1 MTRRRVLTAAAAL
14 ALALPL
20 VAVAQEPYPSRPITL
35 VAPFPPGGV
44 ADLTARPVAAA
55 MEKVLKNPVAV
66 VNKTGAAG
74 AVGMQFVATS
84 KPDGYTLLLALS
96 SISIIPEADKI
107 FGRPPAYTVDQL
119 VPIALIS
126 ADPTILVVR
135 TESPWKTAREFLDD
149 ARQRSGQISYS
160 SSGIYGTLHMA
171 MELLSHA
178 AGVKLR
184 HIPAAGAGPA
194 LTALLGGHVDALASG
209 PAVILPHIK
218 AGKLRALAG
227 WGDKRV
233 AALPEV
239 PTFKELGYPEAE
251 FYIWAGV
258 FAPKGTPEPVLARL
272 REATRAAVGDAEFK
286 SAMDKLETPIA
297 FKQGEEFQRFFDT
310 DARRLAEGV
319 RKVGRV
325 EDKK

>member
-1 MTRRRVLTAAAAL
+1 MIGRRFLILAAGALLAAGPAAAQDA
-14 ALALPL
+14 
-20 VAVAQEPYPSRPITL
+20 YPSRPITL

-55 MEKVLKNPVAV
+55 LEKVLKNPVGV

-74 AVGMQFVATS
+74 AVGMQYVATS

-96 SISIIPEADKI
+96 SISIIPEADKL

-119 VPIALIS
+119 VPLALIS

-135 TESPWKTAREFLDD
+135 AESPWKTAREFIED
-149 ARQRSGQISYS
+149 ARKRPGQISFS
-160 SSGIYGTLHMA
+160 SSGVYGTLHMA

-178 AGVKLR
+178 AGIKLR
-184 HIPAAGAGPA
+184 HVPHAGAGPA
-194 LTALLGGHVDALASG
+194 LTAILGGHVDALASG
-209 PAVILPHIK
+209 PAVVLPHIK
-218 AGKLRALAG
+218 AGKLRPLAG

-239 PTFKELGYPEAE
+239 PTFKELGYPDAE

-258 FAPKGTPEPVLARL
+258 FAPKGTPEPALARL
-272 REATRAAVGDAEFK
+272 REALRVAVTDAEFK
-286 SAMDKLETPIA
+286 AAMGKLETPIE
-297 FKQGEEFQRFFDT
+297 FKQGEEFRKFFEA

-319 RKVGRV
+319 RKVGRI
-325 EDKK
+325 ETK